1 MFLSLNIFQIKKT
14 SYRKITIRLQM
25 KEIVELYIKKSCI
38 IKVHNLLCIKTK
50 KFNSN
55 YQKNSTK
62 IKKTKVDFKVVE
74 LNLKKQKAPK

>member
-1 MFLSLNIFQIKKT
+1 M
-14 SYRKITIRLQM
+14 
-25 KEIVELYIKKSCI
+25 

-50 KFNSN
+50 LKKFNNN

-74 LNLKKQKAPK
+74 LNLKNKKTQKQERANQMKEREERKK